1 MNWNHLRNIIFIPR
15 FGVILLFTAFFNE
28 GQSQTIDTLINV
40 GKYKLHFNIVNG
52 KGIPIIFESGA
63 GNDGSIWH
71 TLLNPLHD
79 SLGATLIT
87 YDREGF
93 GKSEIDTTDLNIIT
107 EIEGLEIALNKMGFV
122 NKYFLVAHSLGGNY
136 AMAFTQRNSNKV
148 VGAVFIDI
156 VSPCFM
162 TEVKAKQIKNIFH
175 DSLEVIKKES
185 LGFYYIVQNYEH
197 TSMVMREAS
206 QSLKIPMTVIC
217 ADTPPFQGIDSITWK
232 KCMEKFAS
240 GFINRKYLLAKNC
253 GHYVFIDN
261 PTLVIDE
268 IVRRYRK

>member
-1 MNWNHLRNIIFIPR
+1 MNSNHLRNIIFIPR
-15 FGVILLFTAFFNE
+15 FCVILLFTAFFNK

-40 GKYKLHFNIVNG
+40 GKYKLHFNIVKG
-52 KGIPIIFESGA
+52 MGIPILFESGA
-63 GNDGSIWH
+63 GNDGSIWD

-107 EIEGLEIALNKMGFV
+107 EIEGLEIALKKLGFT

-136 AMAFTQRNSNKV
+136 AMAFTQRNSKKV

-162 TEVKAKQIKNIFH
+162 TEDRVKQVRKIFQ
-175 DSLEVIKKES
+175 DSLDVIKKES
-185 LGFYYIVQNYEH
+185 LGFYYIVQNYDY
-197 TSMVMREAS
+197 SSRVMREAS
-206 QSLKIPMTVIC
+206 QSLKIPLTIIC
-217 ADTPPFQGIDSITWK
+217 SDTPPFQGIDSITWK

-240 GFINRKYLLAKNC
+240 GFLNRKYLLAKNC
-253 GHYVFIDN
+253 GHYVFIDD

-268 IVRRYRK
+268 IIRRYRK

>member
-1 MNWNHLRNIIFIPR
+1 MNWNHLRNIIFLQR
-15 FGVILLFTAFFNE
+15 FGVILLFTAFFNK

-52 KGIPIIFESGA
+52 KGIPILFESGA

-107 EIEGLEIALNKMGFV
+107 EIEGLEIALKKMGFV

-136 AMAFTQRNSNKV
+136 AMAFTKRNSKKV

-268 IVRRYRK
+268 IVRRYRQ